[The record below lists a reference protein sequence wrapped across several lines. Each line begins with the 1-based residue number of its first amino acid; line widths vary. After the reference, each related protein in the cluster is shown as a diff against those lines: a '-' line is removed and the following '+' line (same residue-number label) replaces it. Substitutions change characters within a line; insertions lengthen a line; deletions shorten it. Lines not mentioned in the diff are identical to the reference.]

1 MKHLV
6 ILLLVSQLVSQ
17 FGIIKFFSFFRKYL
31 MHEFEFRSYLGLSCR
46 DEFLNRDSLFQLPQ
60 VDEFSLFTDFALDP
74 HESSCQN

>member
-1 MKHLV
+1 
-6 ILLLVSQLVSQ
+6 
-17 FGIIKFFSFFRKYL
+17 